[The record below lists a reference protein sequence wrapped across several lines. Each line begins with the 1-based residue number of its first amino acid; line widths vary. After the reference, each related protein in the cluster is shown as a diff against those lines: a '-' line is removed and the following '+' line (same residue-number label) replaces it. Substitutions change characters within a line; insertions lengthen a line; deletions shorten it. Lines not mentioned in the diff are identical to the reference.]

1 MKFWKYQANGNDFVI
16 FDVRVDSLDYSNKEL
31 WGKICDRKYGVGADG
46 VLFFAPSENH
56 DFKMIYLNA
65 DGGEVDMCG
74 NGARAMVHLA
84 KVLLDKTPVSFE
96 TRKGVY
102 EGEVLA
108 DGRVSVSMN
117 ELYGVEE
124 VPISDLYTEG
134 KNCYFANTGVPHCVY
149 EVEDVDKV
157 DLVEVARPIRYDKR
171 FCEGTNINFFDVKNG
186 TLRMRTYERGV
197 EGETL
202 ACGTGTV
209 AVALAYVKHHGKKDE
224 LEIQTPGGMMKVQF
238 KGEKRFLSGE
248 VSNPFNGEIDFE
260 DFQ

>member
-16 FDVRVDSLDYSNKEL
+16 FDVREKSLDYSNKYL
-31 WGKICDRKYGVGADG
+31 WGRICDRKYGVGADG
-46 VLFFAPSENH
+46 VMFFAPSEIH

-84 KVLLDKTPVSFE
+84 KELLGKTPVSFE

-102 EGEVLA
+102 EGEVLS
-108 DGRVSVSMN
+108 DGKVSVSMN

-124 VPISDLYTEG
+124 VPISDLFSEG
-134 KNCYFANTGVPHCVY
+134 KNSYFANTGVPHCVY
-149 EVEDVDKV
+149 EVYDVDQVELEKV
-157 DLVEVARPIRYDKR
+157 APPIRYENR
-171 FCEGTNINFFDVKNG
+171 FCEGTNVNFFDIKNG
-186 TLRMRTYERGV
+186 KVRMRTYERGV

-209 AVALAYVKHHGKKDE
+209 AVALAYSKHHGEVKE
-224 LEIQTPGGMMKVQF
+224 LEIQTPGGLMKVQF
-238 KGEKRFLSGE
+238 KDGKRILSGE
-248 VSNPFNGEIDFE
+248 VSNLFIGELNFSDFI
-260 DFQ
+260 